1 MVKMSL
7 SEAFIPS
14 KKKKKK
20 RPSVPKRGQ
29 GWGRRA
35 QQRRMVVLKAAPSP
49 GTPSPTQ
56 VLPVRKVRQG
66 ARVSERRA

>member
-14 KKKKKK
+14 KKK

-29 GWGRRA
+29 GWGRCA
-35 QQRRMVVLKAAPSP
+35 QQRLAVVLKAVPSP
-49 GTPSPTQ
+49 RTPSARQ
-56 VLPVRKVRQG
+56 VLSVCKVRQG
-66 ARVSERRA
+66 AHVSERWA